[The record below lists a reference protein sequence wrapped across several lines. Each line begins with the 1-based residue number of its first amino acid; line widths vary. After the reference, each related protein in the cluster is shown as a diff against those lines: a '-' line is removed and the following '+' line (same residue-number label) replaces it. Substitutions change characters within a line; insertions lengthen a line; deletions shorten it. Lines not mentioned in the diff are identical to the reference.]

1 MSQNTQAA
9 PVRDSWSGQT
19 AFLFAAI
26 GSAVGL
32 GNIWRFPGVAY
43 SNGGGAFI
51 VPYLV
56 SLILVGLVVLLL
68 DYSVGHKFR
77 GSPPLAIRRLAGKF
91 GESVGWIQ
99 TATSVVIAVYYA
111 VILAWAIRY
120 IGFSVTQPWNDPEN
134 AEGGTAMFFLDN
146 FLHNLDMDAGVQ
158 WTSNFTPVYGIMI
171 PLIFIWIFTLLIM
184 TLGVS
189 GGVEKANKV
198 FMPLLVVLFVI
209 IVIRSLFLPGAVDG
223 LNTFFTPD
231 WSAVANPQVWI
242 AAIGQIFFSLS
253 IGFGIMVTYASYL
266 KPKANLTGTGLVAG
280 FANSSFEI
288 LAGIGVF
295 ATLGYM
301 SSQQGVA
308 IGDMKFQ
315 GVMLAFATYPE
326 LISAMPGGALFG
338 VLFFTS
344 LVAAG
349 ITSLISIT
357 QVVSSSLQDK
367 FGFSAPKAALIM
379 GIPMALVSIIIFGSQ
394 SGLSA
399 LDIVDAFANNFG
411 VVGGALLLAIAATF
425 SATKMGGLRRHLN
438 TVSAIKTPKV
448 WAWLAGIVVPIV
460 LLYLLISTAVDYV
473 INEPYGAGD
482 YTAPVANIYGWGTVA
497 FIVLFA
503 VILTFLPWKTHV
515 PGAADMDPER
525 YERRGSPM
533 RDRDDD
539 DSIATDI
546 RQAIDDLKAGNTGGR
561 ESAPTV
567 EGGAQ

>member
-1 MSQNTQAA
+1 MAQNTQAA
-9 PVRDSWSGQT
+9 PKRDSWSGQT

-43 SNGGGAFI
+43 KNGGGAFI

-56 SLILVGLVVLLL
+56 SLILIGLVVLLL

-99 TATSVVIAVYYA
+99 TATSIVIAVYYA

-120 IGFSVTQPWNDPEN
+120 IGFSVTQPWTADPE
-134 AEGGTAMFFLDN
+134 AGTAGFFVGE
-146 FLHNLDMDAGVQ
+146 FLHLGEASGEFDP
-158 WTSNFTPVYGIMI
+158 TPVVGILI
-171 PLIFIWIFTLLIM
+171 PLVFIWIFTLLIM
-184 TLGVS
+184 SLGVS
-189 GGVEKANKV
+189 GGVEKANKI
-198 FMPLLVVLFVI
+198 FMPLLIVLFLI
-209 IVIRSLFLPGAVDG
+209 IVVRALFLPGAVEG

-301 SSQQGVA
+301 SVQQGVE
-308 IGDMKFQ
+308 IGEMRFQ

-326 LISAMPGGALFG
+326 LISTMPGGALFG
-338 VLFFTS
+338 ILFFTS

-367 FGFSAPKAALIM
+367 FGLSAPKASLVM
-379 GIPMALVSIIIFGSQ
+379 GIPMALVSIILFAPR
-394 SGLSA
+394 SGLTA
-399 LDIVDAFANNFG
+399 LDIVDDYANNFG
-411 VVGGALLLAIAATF
+411 VVGGALLLALVAVF
-425 SATKMGGLRRHLN
+425 SATKLGGLRRHLN
-438 TVSAIKTPKV
+438 TVSAIKTPMV
-448 WAWLAGIVVPIV
+448 WSWLAGIIVPIV
-460 LLYLLISTAVDYV
+460 LIYLLISTA
-473 INEPYGAGD
+473 ISRFQEPYGGGD
-482 YTAPVANIYGWGTVA
+482 YSWAANNAYGWGTVA
-497 FIVLFA
+497 FIIIFS
-503 VILTFLPWKTHV
+503 VIFTFLPWRTHV

-533 RDRDDD
+533 RDLDDS

-546 RQAIDDLKAGNTGGR
+546 RQAIDDFKAGNTGGR
-561 ESAPTV
+561 EPAETV

>member
-9 PVRDSWSGQT
+9 PKRDSWSGQT

-43 SNGGGAFI
+43 TNGGGAFLI
-51 VPYLV
+51 PYLV
-56 SLILVGLVVLLL
+56 SLILIGIVVLLL

-111 VILAWAIRY
+111 AILAWAVRY
-120 IGFSVTQPWNDPEN
+120 IGFSVTQPWKEDPES
-134 AEGGTAMFFLDN
+134 GTAGFFLID
-146 FLHNLDMDAGVQ
+146 FLKNLDPEAGTQ
-158 WTSNFTPVYGIMI
+158 YTSNFTPVLGVLI
-171 PLIFIWIFTLLIM
+171 PLVFIWIFTLLIM

-198 FMPLLVVLFVI
+198 FMPLLIILFLI
-209 IVIRSLFLPGAVDG
+209 IVIRALFLPGAIGG

-242 AAIGQIFFSLS
+242 AAVGQIFFSLS

-301 SSQQGVA
+301 SAQQGVA

-338 VLFFTS
+338 ILFFTS

-367 FGFSAPKAALIM
+367 FGWSAPKATLIM
-379 GIPMALVSIIIFGSQ
+379 GIPMALISIIIFGSQ

-411 VVGGALLLAIAATF
+411 VVGGALLLAVVATF
-425 SATKMGGLRRHLN
+425 SATKLGGLRRHLN

-448 WAWLAGIVVPIV
+448 WAWLAGIVVPLV
-460 LLYLLISTAVDYV
+460 LLYLLGSTAIEYL
-473 INEPYGAGD
+473 INEPYGAAD

-497 FIVLFA
+497 FIIIFA
-503 VILTFLPWKTHV
+503 IVFTFLPWKTHV

-525 YERRGSPM
+525 DERRGSPM
-533 RDRDDD
+533 RDRDDS

-546 RQAIDDLKAGNTGGR
+546 RQAIDDFKAGNTGGR
-561 ESAPTV
+561 EPAETV
-567 EGGAQ
+567 EGGER

>member
-9 PVRDSWSGQT
+9 PKRDSWSGQT

-43 SNGGGAFI
+43 KNGGGAFI
-51 VPYLV
+51 IPYLV
-56 SLILVGLVVLLL
+56 SLVLIGLVVLLL

-77 GSPPLAIRRLAGKF
+77 GSPPLAIRRLGGKF

-99 TATSVVIAVYYA
+99 TGTSIVIAVYYA

-120 IGFSVTQPWNDPEN
+120 IGFSVTQPWTADPE
-134 AEGGTAMFFLDN
+134 AGTAGFFVGE
-146 FLHNLDMDAGVQ
+146 FLHLGEASGEFDP
-158 WTSNFTPVYGIMI
+158 TPVAGILI
-171 PLIFIWIFTLLIM
+171 PLVFIWIFTLLIM
-184 TLGVS
+184 SLGVS
-189 GGVEKANKV
+189 GGVEKANKI
-198 FMPLLVVLFVI
+198 FMPLLIVLFLI
-209 IVIRSLFLPGAVDG
+209 IVVRSLFLPGAVEG

-231 WSAVANPQVWI
+231 WSAIADPQVWI

-301 SSQQGVA
+301 SMQQGVA
-308 IGDMKFQ
+308 IGEMRFQ

-326 LISAMPGGALFG
+326 LISNMPGGELFG

-379 GIPMALVSIIIFGSQ
+379 GIPMALVSVVLFAPR
-394 SGLSA
+394 SGLTA
-399 LDIVDAFANNFG
+399 LDIVDDYANNFG
-411 VVGGALLLAIAATF
+411 VVGGALLLAMVALF
-425 SATKMGGLRRHLN
+425 SATKLGGLRRHLN
-438 TVSAIKTPKV
+438 TVSAIKTPMV
-448 WAWLAGIVVPIV
+448 WSWLAGIIVPIV
-460 LLYLLISTAVDYV
+460 LIYLLISTA
-473 INEPYGAGD
+473 ISRFQEPYGGGD
-482 YTAPVANIYGWGTVA
+482 YSWAANNAYGWGAVA
-497 FIVLFA
+497 FIIIFS
-503 VILTFLPWKTHV
+503 VIFTFMPWKTHI

-525 YERRGSPM
+525 DERRGSPM
-533 RDRDDD
+533 RDRADD

-546 RQAIDDLKAGNTGGR
+546 RQAIDDFKAGNTGGR
-561 ESAPTV
+561 GPAATV
-567 EGGAQ
+567 EGGEQ